1 MRIIADGNIAHLTDF
16 FNETGLGQ
24 PVEIIPMVGREINAD
39 VLAQYQP
46 DVLLVRSVTPINHEL
61 LKDNTSVQFVG
72 TATIG
77 TNHVDI
83 DYLAE
88 RGIIFAN
95 AAGCSKHS
103 VAQYVIAAIA
113 ELRPDYMFKPINLGI
128 VGVGNIGNT
137 LAQYAVLLGWNVIG
151 YDPLKPP
158 SVVNNSKLETVLA
171 ESDVISF
178 HVPLTY
184 PNESS
189 FPSHHDYLMTK
200 ERWEKV
206 SDTAII
212 VNTSRGEVIGRDDIV
227 SNPNVFVLDVFE
239 HEPNIDHELLKA
251 ASIVTPHIAGY
262 TLEGKLRGTQMIY
275 DALCK
280 LLGIQSTMD
289 FHTFLP
295 PEMPLFNKLSNPLN
309 EHDRHQLLNKIPMMY
324 DIRADDRRLRGVANS
339 NGDIEGKDFDNLRK
353 NYPLRREWQSYIFE
367 I

>member
-1 MRIIADGNIAHLTDF
+1 MRIIADGNIAHLNDF
-16 FNETGLGQ
+16 FNHESLGRAVDVIAM
-24 PVEIIPMVGREINAD
+24 PGREINAE

-46 DVLLVRSVTPINHEL
+46 DVLLVRSVTPINETL
-61 LKDNTSVQFVG
+61 LQDNQSVKFVG

-77 TNHVDI
+77 TDHVNV

-113 ELRPDYMFKPINLGI
+113 DLRPDYLFKPINLGI
-128 VGVGNIGNT
+128 IGVGNIGST

-158 SVVNNSKLETVLA
+158 SVINNSKLDTVLA

-184 PNESS
+184 PHESS
-189 FPSHHDYLMTK
+189 YPSHHDYLMTNQ
-200 ERWEKV
+200 RWQKV

-212 VNTSRGEVIGRDDIV
+212 INTSRGGVLGRDNIV
-227 SNPNVFVLDVFE
+227 NSSNVFVLDVFE

-275 DALCK
+275 NALCK
-280 LLGIQSTMD
+280 LLKIKPVVD
-289 FHTFLP
+289 FHHFLP
-295 PEMPLFNKLSNPLN
+295 PTMPLFSKLNNPLHD
-309 EHDRHQLLNKIPMMY
+309 HDRHQLLNKIPTMY
-324 DIRADDRRLRGVANS
+324 DIRADDKRLRSVANS
-339 NGDIEGKDFDNLRK
+339 QGDIEGKDFDNLRK
-353 NYPLRREWQSYIFE
+353 TYPLRREWQSYIFE